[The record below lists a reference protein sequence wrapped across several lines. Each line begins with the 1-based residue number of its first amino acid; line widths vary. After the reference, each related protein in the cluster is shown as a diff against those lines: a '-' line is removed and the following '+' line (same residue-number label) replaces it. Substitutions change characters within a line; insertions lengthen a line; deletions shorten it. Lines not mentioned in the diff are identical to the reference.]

1 MPKFLQLYDLLPQ
14 YVRRADADQTFH
26 SVFTTLGTS
35 VVAGAV
41 QAVTPANVTGIR
53 PHLSLTVEPGLFG
66 QEVVEVLSVTPPSFT
81 AFFNIAHPATA
92 TVTDAV
98 LPPLK
103 ALLSAAQTQGDLVYA
118 DIQRLWNNF
127 FVETC
132 DDWVLPYIA
141 DLIALNL
148 IDDDPANNRREVA
161 RTIAYRRRKGTVP
174 QLETMAYDVTG
185 YGARVVEFF
194 ERMLWNQCMFH
205 FKFNDLHTADVRDA
219 SALARIGHAFDRTSH
234 TADLRPSTQGH
245 GWYNIRKLGFFFWRL
260 QAIPLKAVEPQPA
273 PAPAPAGAYHFN
285 VLGQPE
291 PLFQYADPP
300 EHGADKD
307 WPRATELSV
316 MSPIS
321 RRLFLESPDWFWGT
335 QSGFNIYING
345 APTGLSVL
353 PADLCSWTAPQ
364 QRQGQI
370 AVDVRLGRFLF
381 HPKDVPAAGQT
392 VTVDYSFGFSGNIG
406 GGGYPRKG
414 NLRPQD
420 GETAD
425 LVHVSKSSGPVT
437 SIAAALTQLAGSAAS
452 LRVVHIDDS
461 RTYQENLTLPPSFDT
476 LVIQANDGQRPTL
489 LLSNAVN
496 VFSGLTNGSQLILSG
511 LLITGAGQT
520 LTLPTGVK
528 SFLLQD
534 CTVDPGGGRAADGVS
549 SRLAGVRLKAA
560 TPATAS
566 CLRLDRTIVGQL
578 DLPGD
583 MNCLAIADSVADATA
598 FQSKEILKAGPPSSV
613 LRSTLL
619 GSFEC
624 HNLEASL
631 SIFAGATTALFR
643 QQGCV
648 RFCYFAPGSLVP
660 RRYECAPDSPS
671 PVFTSQFFS
680 DPGYTQLAVDCL
692 DLAVPGACSGSAIVL
707 GENGQEMG
715 VWSSLGNVRR
725 LNHLRL
731 RLSEYLPAGLTPV
744 FVFES

>member
-1 MPKFLQLYDLLPQ
+1 MPRFLQLHDLLPQ
-14 YVRRADADQTFH
+14 YIRRADADQIFH
-26 SVFTTLGTS
+26 AVFTTLGTS

-41 QAVTPANVTGIR
+41 QTVTPATIAGIR
-53 PHLSLTVEPGLFG
+53 PHLSLIVDPGLTN
-66 QEVVEVLSVTPPSFT
+66 QETVQVLSVAGPSFT
-81 AFFNIAHPATA
+81 AFFATA
-92 TVTDAV
+92 HAGTATITDAA
-98 LPPLK
+98 LPPLE
-103 ALLSAAQTQGDLVYA
+103 ALLSAAQTQGDLLYA
-118 DIQRLWNNF
+118 DIRHLWSNF
-127 FVETC
+127 FAETC

-161 RTIAYRRRKGTVP
+161 RTIAYRRRKGTAP

-185 YGARVVEFF
+185 YSARVVEFF

-205 FKFNDLHTADVRDA
+205 FKLNDLHTVDVRDA

-234 TADLRPSTQGH
+234 TADLRPSTQRQ

-260 QAIPLKAVEPQPA
+260 QAIPLKGVEPQPA
-273 PAPAPAGAYHFN
+273 PAPAPGGAYHFN

-321 RRLFLESPDWFWGT
+321 RRFSVESPDVFWGT
-335 QSGFNIYING
+335 QKGFNIYING
-345 APTGLSVL
+345 ASTGFSVL

-364 QRQGQI
+364 QQQGQI

-381 HPKDVPAAGQT
+381 HPKDAPTAAQT
-392 VTVDYSFGFSGNIG
+392 VTVDYSFGFSGDVG
-406 GGGYPRKG
+406 GGGYPRKK

-425 LVHVSKSSGPVT
+425 LVHVSKSGAVT
-437 SIAAALTQLAGSAAS
+437 TISAALTRLAVSGAA
-452 LRVVHIDDS
+452 LRVVQIDDS
-461 RTYQENLTLPPSFDT
+461 RTYEESLVLPPNFDT
-476 LVIQANDGQRPTL
+476 LVIQADDGQRPTL
-489 LLSNAVN
+489 LLNAASA
-496 VFSGLTNGSQLILSG
+496 FSGPTSGINLILSG
-511 LLITGAGQT
+511 LLITGTSQT
-520 LTLPTGVK
+520 LTLPTGIK

-534 CTVDPGGGRAADGVS
+534 CTVDPGGGRAPDGILSRPVGVLLKVS
-549 SRLAGVRLKAA
+549 A
-560 TPATAS
+560 PATAS
-566 CLRLDRTIVGQL
+566 CLRLDHSIVGQL
-578 DLPGD
+578 DLPED
-583 MNCLAIADSVADATA
+583 MNCLAIADSIADATA
-598 FQSKEILKAGPPSSV
+598 FQSETILKAGPPCTT

-619 GSFEC
+619 GTFEC

-648 RFCYFAPGSLVP
+648 RFCYLAPSSLVP
-660 RRYECAPDSPS
+660 RRYECAPETTP
-671 PVFTSQFFS
+671 PAFTSQLFG
-680 DPGYTQLAVDCL
+680 DPGYTQLALDCL
-692 DLAVPGACSGSAIVL
+692 DLAVPGACTGSAVLL
-707 GENGQEMG
+707 GENGREMG

-731 RLSEYLPAGLTPV
+731 RLNEYLPAGLVPV

>member
-1 MPKFLQLYDLLPQ
+1 MPKFLQLYDQLPQ
-14 YVRRADADQTFH
+14 YIRQADADQTFH

-41 QAVTPANVTGIR
+41 QTVTPANIAGIR
-53 PHLSLTVEPGLFG
+53 PHLSLTIEPGLIN

-81 AFFNIAHPATA
+81 AFFKTAHPAIA
-92 TVTDAV
+92 IVTDAV
-98 LPPLK
+98 MPPLA
-103 ALLSAAQTQGDLVYA
+103 ALLSAAQTQGDIVYA
-118 DIQRLWNNF
+118 DIRRLWNNF

-132 DDWVLPYIA
+132 DNWVLPYIA

-148 IDDDPANNRREVA
+148 INDDPANNRREVA

-185 YGARVVEFF
+185 YGAHVVEFF

-205 FKFNDLHTADVRDA
+205 FKFNDLHTVDVRDA
-219 SALARIGHAFDRTSH
+219 STLARIGHAFDRTSH
-234 TADLRPSTQGH
+234 TADLRPSTQRQ

-260 QAIPLKAVEPQPA
+260 RAIPLKGVEPQPA
-273 PAPAPAGAYHFN
+273 PAPTPAGAYHFD

-321 RRLFLESPDWFWGT
+321 RRLFLESPNQFWGT

-345 APTGLSVL
+345 LSTGFSVL
-353 PADLCSWTAPQ
+353 PADLCSWSAPQ
-364 QRQGQI
+364 QQQGQI

-381 HPKDVPAAGQT
+381 HPKDEPTADQT
-392 VTVDYSFGFSGNIG
+392 VTVDYSFGFSGDVG
-406 GGGYPRKG
+406 GGGYPRKK
-414 NLRPQD
+414 NLRPQA

-425 LVHVSKSSGPVT
+425 LVHVSKSGAVT
-437 SIAAALTQLAGSAAS
+437 TISAALTQLAAS
-452 LRVVHIDDS
+452 VAPLRVVQIDDS
-461 RTYQENLTLPPSFDT
+461 RTYQETLALPANFDT

-489 LLSNAVN
+489 LLSNATN
-496 VFSGLTNGSQLILSG
+496 VFSGPTNGSQLVLSG
-511 LLITGAGQT
+511 LLITGASET
-520 LTLPTGVK
+520 LTLPTGIK

-534 CTVDPGGGRAADGVS
+534 CTVDPGGGRASDGVS
-549 SRLAGVRLKAA
+549 TRPAGVQLKVA

-566 CLRLDRTIVGQL
+566 CLRLDHSVVGQL
-578 DLPGD
+578 DLPAD
-583 MNCLAIADSVADATA
+583 MNCLALADSVADATA
-598 FQSKEILKAGPPSSV
+598 FQSQAILKAGPPCTV

-624 HNLEASL
+624 HSLEASL
-631 SIFAGATTALFR
+631 SIFTGATTALFR

-671 PVFTSQFFS
+671 PAFTSRFFG
-680 DPGYTQLAVDCL
+680 DPAYTQLALDCL
-692 DLAVPGACSGSAIVL
+692 NLAVPGACSGSAIAL

-731 RLSEYLPAGLTPV
+731 RLDEYLPAGLIPV